1 MKKIIQFFTPK
12 GEQAYLDQLKTNALI
27 IISFIGFVFMAYTLF
42 NALVHPSDN
51 YKATFI
57 SVILISCLL
66 ILNLVL
72 VKYTNAKIAGN
83 IFSFSLVFLIA
94 VSLNMLNPNISTL
107 YKYTQGFYSIIGLF
121 TMGVLFVSK
130 KYLLILNTLIIIATT
145 TRVYLF
151 AIIQLPEQK
160 ELLRSGYII
169 HTIVVVGVFIVVY
182 YAIQF
187 VEKTVKKLNEK
198 VTESDEQNKTLLN
211 LVAGI
216 KGSSIQIFNASEQ
229 LSTISEQV
237 SQNATEQAATTEE
250 VSASMEQM
258 LAMVEA
264 NTVNAEL
271 TGETSVKSSEEIK
284 ESNEI
289 FIQTIKSISEIS
301 QKISIILE
309 IANKTDI
316 LSINAAIEAARAGD
330 SGKGFAVVA
339 NEIRKLA
346 DKTKLASEEITNLSL
361 SGQSISE
368 KAGQKLSELVPLII
382 KSSEL
387 VQKIV
392 VSNAEQQ
399 SGINAI
405 NSSMQQLT
413 EITNQNS
420 ASAEEM
426 SSSAEQLSVQAEQLK
441 KLISD
446 FDIDK

>member
-399 SGINAI
+399 SGYVDFCSNYFLLFVFVINLF
-405 NSSMQQLT
+405 SRY
-413 EITNQNS
+413 
-420 ASAEEM
+420 
-426 SSSAEQLSVQAEQLK
+426 V
-441 KLISD
+441 
-446 FDIDK
+446 